1 MLNIP
6 MFNNGINSPRLLLG
20 YWKLQGDFKDYSG
33 NGFDL
38 VQTGTVPFA
47 VIANKK
53 CSGPYSGVN
62 YFQLPAAAL
71 TALTAEGQMYAV
83 EVEVYCNPGAAL
95 SQEILDI
102 RGAAS
107 AVTICDIRPNSQS
120 VYLNPPN
127 SAFQHSATFAT
138 NTWNSCVWNSM
149 GVGST
154 TTMYYNNLPFN
165 IPVFPDNGAGVTVAR
180 VGAEATVGTFPM
192 LGYIRNLK
200 IWKILP
206 ETTNFPTNVSA

>member
-1 MLNIP
+1 MFNIP
-6 MFNNGINSPRLLLG
+6 VFNNGINSPRLLLG
-20 YWKLQGDFKDYSG
+20 YWKLQNDFKDYSG
-33 NGFDL
+33 NGYDL

-47 VIANKK
+47 LTAGKK
-53 CSGPYSGVN
+53 CVGPFSAVN
-62 YFQLPAAAL
+62 YFSLPAAAL

-83 EVEVYCNPGAAL
+83 EVEVYTNPVLAL

-107 AVTICDIRPNSQS
+107 AVTICDIRTGQS

-127 SAFQHSATFAT
+127 AAFTHTTAFAA

-149 GVGST
+149 GVGTT
-154 TTMYYNNLPFN
+154 TTMYYNNIPFS
-165 IPVFPDNGAGVTVAR
+165 IPVFPDNGAGATVAR
-180 VGAEATVGTFPM
+180 IGAEATVGSFPM

-200 IWKILP
+200 IWKVLP